1 MTKYIGTVI
10 VEAEDA
16 SGPMGAYG
24 YDVTYADGK
33 TAWVAPDDFE
43 ATYHK
48 IYSGMTFGDALFL
61 LKRGEKLRR
70 NHWNLNSFLW
80 LIPNNTLKSPD
91 LKDDCIPKKLADVNG
106 GVITILGTLCFYTYD
121 TNGERVL
128 MSGWAPS
135 QYDLLA
141 EDWEV
146 VK

>member
-61 LKRGEKLRR
+61 LKRGEKVTRKE
-70 NHWNLNSFLW
+70 WNGKGMYLW
-80 LIPNNTLKSPD
+80 LSPSHVLKSED
-91 LKDDCIPKKLADVNG
+91 LKDSIIKDCADANKKNILC
-106 GVITILGTLCFYTYD
+106 LGTICMYTHD
-121 TNGERVL
+121 S
-128 MSGWAPS
+128 SGRNAILTGWLAS
-135 QYDLLA
+135 QSDMLA